1 MSLELITSRIKNIK
15 AEISSIRESSGQL
28 FLEKQNLELRVSDI
42 QADIS
47 RKDENIAALQ
57 NELNELIIAK
67 NTIEKYSKQG
77 GL

>member
-1 MSLELITSRIKNIK
+1 MSLELITNRIKNIK

-47 RKDENIAALQ
+47 RKDESIAALQ
-57 NELNELIIAK
+57 SELNELIIAK
-67 NTIEKYSKQG
+67 NTIEKYDKQG
-77 GL
+77 G

>member
-1 MSLELITSRIKNIK
+1 MSLELITKRIKDIK
-15 AEISSIRESSGQL
+15 TEISSIRESSGQS

-47 RKDENIAALQ
+47 RKDESIAALQ

-67 NTIEKYSKQG
+67 NTIEKYNKQG
-77 GL
+77 G

>member
-1 MSLELITSRIKNIK
+1 MGLDLIKKRIQDIK
-15 AEISSIRESSGQL
+15 TEISSIRESSGQL

-47 RKDENIAALQ
+47 RKDESIAALQ

-67 NTIEKYSKQG
+67 NTIEKYDKQG
-77 GL
+77 G

>member
-1 MSLELITSRIKNIK
+1 MSLELITNRIKNIK

-47 RKDENIAALQ
+47 RKDESIAALQ
-57 NELNELIIAK
+57 NELNELTIAK
-67 NTIEKYSKQG
+67 NTIEKYDKQG
-77 GL
+77 G

>member
-1 MSLELITSRIKNIK
+1 MSLELITNRIKNIK

-47 RKDENIAALQ
+47 RKDESITALQ
-57 NELNELIIAK
+57 NELNELTIAK
-67 NTIEKYSKQG
+67 NTIEKYDKQG
-77 GL
+77 G

>member
-1 MSLELITSRIKNIK
+1 MSLELITNRIKNIK

-28 FLEKQNLELRVSDI
+28 FLEKQNLEVRVSDI

-47 RKDENIAALQ
+47 RKDESIAALQ

-67 NTIEKYSKQG
+67 NTIEKYDKQG
-77 GL
+77 G

>member
-1 MSLELITSRIKNIK
+1 MSLDLIKKRIQDIRT
-15 AEISSIRESSGQL
+15 EISSIRESSGQL

-47 RKDENIAALQ
+47 RKDESIAALQ

-67 NTIEKYSKQG
+67 NTIEKYDKQG
-77 GL
+77 G

>member
-1 MSLELITSRIKNIK
+1 MSLELITNRIKNIK

-47 RKDENIAALQ
+47 RKDESIASLQ

-67 NTIEKYSKQG
+67 NTIEKYDKQG
-77 GL
+77 G

>member
-1 MSLELITSRIKNIK
+1 MSLELITNRIKNIK

-47 RKDENIAALQ
+47 RKDESIAALQ
-57 NELNELIIAK
+57 NELNELTIAK

-77 GL
+77 G

>member
-1 MSLELITSRIKNIK
+1 MSLELITNRIKNIK
-15 AEISSIRESSGQL
+15 TEISAIRESSGQL

-47 RKDENIAALQ
+47 RKDESIASLQ

-67 NTIEKYSKQG
+67 NTIEKYDK
-77 GL
+77 

>member
-1 MSLELITSRIKNIK
+1 MSLELITNRIKNIK

-47 RKDENIAALQ
+47 RKDESIAALQ
-57 NELNELIIAK
+57 NELNELTITK
-67 NTIEKYSKQG
+67 NTIEKYNKQG
-77 GL
+77 G

>member
-1 MSLELITSRIKNIK
+1 MSLELITNRIENIK

-47 RKDENIAALQ
+47 RKDESIAALQ
-57 NELNELIIAK
+57 NELNELTIAK
-67 NTIEKYSKQG
+67 NTIKKYSKQG
-77 GL
+77 G

>member
-1 MSLELITSRIKNIK
+1 MSLELITNRIKNIK
-15 AEISSIRESSGQL
+15 TEISAIRESSGQL

-47 RKDENIAALQ
+47 RKDESIAALQ

-67 NTIEKYSKQG
+67 NTIEKYDKQG
-77 GL
+77 G

>member
-1 MSLELITSRIKNIK
+1 MSLELITNRIKNIK

-47 RKDENIAALQ
+47 RKDESIAALQ
-57 NELNELIIAK
+57 NELNELIIAN

-77 GL
+77 G

>member
-1 MSLELITSRIKNIK
+1 MSLELITNRIQNIK

-47 RKDENIAALQ
+47 RKDESIAALQ
-57 NELNELIIAK
+57 NELNELTIAK

-77 GL
+77 G

>member
-1 MSLELITSRIKNIK
+1 MSLELITKRIKDIK
-15 AEISSIRESSGQL
+15 TEISSIRESSGQL

-77 GL
+77 G

>member
-1 MSLELITSRIKNIK
+1 MSLELIINRIKNIK
-15 AEISSIRESSGQL
+15 TEISSIRESSGQL

-47 RKDENIAALQ
+47 RKDESIAALQ

-67 NTIEKYSKQG
+67 NTIEKYDKQG
-77 GL
+77 G

>member
-1 MSLELITSRIKNIK
+1 MSLELITNRIKNIK
-15 AEISSIRESSGQL
+15 TEISAIREDSGRL

-47 RKDENIAALQ
+47 RKDESVAALQ
-57 NELNELIIAK
+57 NELNELTIAK

-77 GL
+77 G

>member
-1 MSLELITSRIKNIK
+1 MSLELITNRIKNIK

-47 RKDENIAALQ
+47 RKDESLAALQ

-67 NTIEKYSKQG
+67 NTIEKYDKQG
-77 GL
+77 G

>member
-1 MSLELITSRIKNIK
+1 MSLELITNRIKNIK
-15 AEISSIRESSGQL
+15 AEISSIREDSGRL

-47 RKDENIAALQ
+47 RKDESIAALQ

-67 NTIEKYSKQG
+67 NTIEKYDKQG
-77 GL
+77 G

>member
-1 MSLELITSRIKNIK
+1 MSLELITNRIKNIK

-47 RKDENIAALQ
+47 RKDESIAALQ

-67 NTIEKYSKQG
+67 NTIEKYDKQG
-77 GL
+77 G

>member
-1 MSLELITSRIKNIK
+1 MSLELITKRIKDIK
-15 AEISSIRESSGQL
+15 TEISSIRESSGQL

-47 RKDENIAALQ
+47 RKDESIADLQ

-67 NTIEKYSKQG
+67 YTIEKYDKQG
-77 GL
+77 G

>member
-1 MSLELITSRIKNIK
+1 MSLELITNRIKNIK
-15 AEISSIRESSGQL
+15 TEISAIRESSGQL

-42 QADIS
+42 QEDIS

-67 NTIEKYSKQG
+67 NTIEKYDKQG
-77 GL
+77 G

>member
-1 MSLELITSRIKNIK
+1 MSLELITNRIKNIK
-15 AEISSIRESSGQL
+15 TEISSIRESSGQL

-47 RKDENIAALQ
+47 RKDESIAALQ
-57 NELNELIIAK
+57 LELNELTIAK

-77 GL
+77 G

>member
-1 MSLELITSRIKNIK
+1 MSLELITNRIKNIK

-47 RKDENIAALQ
+47 RKDESIAALQ
-57 NELNELIIAK
+57 NELNELTIAK
-67 NTIEKYSKQG
+67 STIEKYNKQG
-77 GL
+77 G

>member
-1 MSLELITSRIKNIK
+1 MSLELITNRIKNIK

-28 FLEKQNLELRVSDI
+28 FLEKQKLELRVSDI

-47 RKDENIAALQ
+47 RKDESIAALQ
-57 NELNELIIAK
+57 NELNELTIAK

-77 GL
+77 G

>member
-1 MSLELITSRIKNIK
+1 MSLDLIKKRIQDIK
-15 AEISSIRESSGQL
+15 TEILAIREDSGRL

-47 RKDENIAALQ
+47 RKDESIAALQ

-67 NTIEKYSKQG
+67 NTIEKYDKQG
-77 GL
+77 G